1 MRGIASG
8 IDRINQFIGRAAMHV
23 YLVVAL
29 LSIYEVSLRYVLN
42 APTTWSYEIILALCG
57 LAWALSGGYVT
68 LKQRHIAIT
77 IIYDLSSPGVRRFLD
92 IFALAFAAV
101 ALGLLTYLSIDLAV
115 KSLRF
120 FDKTGSAF
128 NSPLPTL
135 SKCFLVIGAILYLA
149 QVVRELFRRILGPAV
164 SEDE

>member
-1 MRGIASG
+1 MRWVGSVV
-8 IDRINQFIGRAAMHV
+8 DRINHFIGRAAMQV

-29 LSIYEVSLRYVLN
+29 LSIYEVFLRYVLN

-68 LKQRHIAIT
+68 LKRRHIAIT
-77 IIYDLSSPGVRRFLD
+77 VLYDIASPGVRRFLD
-92 IFALAFAAV
+92 IFALTFASV
-101 ALGLLTYLSIDLAV
+101 ALGLLVYLSVDLAL

-120 FDKTGSAF
+120 FDKSGSAF

-149 QVVRELFRRILGPAV
+149 QVVRELFRRIFEPA
-164 SEDE
+164 SEDD